1 MSAVDFGPGHRVLRI
16 GRIWLRVQPRQLLLA
31 ALLSVLAAA
40 LGLYALATGDYTL
53 GLGEVLNT
61 LAGAGEASSQRV
73 VLQWRLPRV
82 LMALLLGAALGA
94 SGAIF
99 QSMTRNP
106 LGSPD
111 IIGFNTGAYTGALAV
126 MLVFGGGYFQV
137 ALGALAGGLATA
149 AVVYALSFKNGSE
162 GFRLIIVGIAVSA
175 ILASANTWLILRSE
189 LEDAMSAAIW
199 GAGSLNAIGWDQ
211 ATPAA
216 AVALPLALGAMAC
229 TRRMRLLELG
239 DDAAVAL
246 GINTESS
253 KLSLLVIGVALT
265 ALATAAAGP
274 IAFISLAAPQIARR
288 IMGSAGVSLAYSAL
302 LGAVLLL
309 ASDVLA
315 QRVLENTSLPVG
327 VVTVSIGG
335 VYLIWLLLRE
345 ARRQ

>member
-1 MSAVDFGPGHRVLRI
+1 
-16 GRIWLRVQPRQLLLA
+16 
-31 ALLSVLAAA
+31 
-40 LGLYALATGDYTL
+40 
-53 GLGEVLNT
+53 
-61 LAGAGEASSQRV
+61 
-73 VLQWRLPRV
+73 
-82 LMALLLGAALGA
+82 
-94 SGAIF
+94 
-99 QSMTRNP
+99 
-106 LGSPD
+106 
-111 IIGFNTGAYTGALAV
+111 
-126 MLVFGGGYFQV
+126 
-137 ALGALAGGLATA
+137 
-149 AVVYALSFKNGSE
+149 
-162 GFRLIIVGIAVSA
+162 
-175 ILASANTWLILRSE
+175 
-189 LEDAMSAAIW
+189 MSAAIW

-211 ATPAA
+211 AIPAA

-274 IAFISLAAPQIARR
+274 SAFISLAAPQIARR

>member
-1 MSAVDFGPGHRVLRI
+1 MSAVDFGPGHRVLGI
-16 GRIWLRVQPRQLLLA
+16 GRLSLRVRRRQLAVAGLLGA
-31 ALLSVLAAA
+31 VAL
-40 LGLYALATGDYTL
+40 TL
-53 GLGEVLNT
+53 GLLALSTGDFQLGLSEVLGA
-61 LAGAGEASSQRV
+61 LAGSGDASSQLV

-126 MLVFGGGYFQV
+126 MLIAGGGYFQV
-137 ALGALAGGLATA
+137 AAGALAGGLATA
-149 AVVYALSFKNGSE
+149 AAVYFLSYKRGAE

-175 ILASANTWLILRSE
+175 VLSSFNTWLILRSE

-211 ATPAA
+211 AVPAA
-216 AVALPLALGAMAC
+216 AIALPLGACAMMLG
-229 TRRMRLLELG
+229 RQMRLLEMGDEAATGLG
-239 DDAAVAL
+239 L
-246 GINTESS
+246 HPERS
-253 KLSLLVIGVALT
+253 KLALLVVGVALT

-274 IAFISLAAPQIARR
+274 IAFIALAAPQIARR
-288 IMGSAGVSLAYSAL
+288 LTASAGVGLGSSAL

-309 ASDVLA
+309 ASDVIA
-315 QRVLENTSLPVG
+315 QRALAHTSLPVG
-327 VVTVSIGG
+327 VITVSVGG
-335 VYLIWLLLRE
+335 IYLIWLLLRE
-345 ARRQ
+345 ARRK